1 MYSQSVY
8 ARALEKKERAAKIKK
23 QNYINAVC
31 EAQSCCAELEQ
42 ISLKLKKNGA
52 EIAACYLVGDKAG
65 AEALVNNSLALT
77 ERKNKLEK
85 EIGITEPLP
94 DCAECNDTGY
104 VGGNICKCVEALAKD
119 IAWEELAKDA
129 PLEESRFDNF
139 SLDYYSNESQNGPSD
154 KERMTAIFNYCKD
167 YAQNFDAKSE
177 SLLLL
182 GGTGLGKTH
191 LSLAIAGEA
200 IKKGYGVI
208 YGTAQNLFNQMS
220 KEHFSYDEDTD
231 RLMNQAIDCD
241 LLIIDDLGTEFS
253 TQFTLSCVYNI
264 INTRILKGKPCVISS
279 NYTLS
284 ELEKIY
290 SPRVM
295 SRIIGY
301 YAMKQFF
308 GSDIR
313 QIKAIN
319 KLKAGK

>member
-23 QNYINAVC
+23 QAYINALG

-52 EIAACYLVGDKAG
+52 EVAKCYLAGDAAG
-65 AEALVNNSLALT
+65 ANELIKQSLELT
-77 ERKNKLEK
+77 NRKQQLEQ
-85 EIGITEPLP
+85 EIGICEPKAE
-94 DCAECNDTGY
+94 CAECNDTGY
-104 VGGNICKCVEALAKD
+104 VKGRICECVEAMAKD
-119 IAWEELAKDA
+119 IAYADLAAEA
-129 PLEESRFDNF
+129 PLQESTFDKF
-139 SLDYYSNESQNGPSD
+139 SLDYYSDIAQNGPSD
-154 KERMTAIFNYCKD
+154 KARMSAIYDYCKN
-167 YAQNFDAKSE
+167 YAANFTGGAD

-191 LSLAIAGEA
+191 LSLAIAGEV

-208 YGTAQNLFNQMS
+208 YGTAQNLFNQMNR
-220 KEHFSYDEDTD
+220 EHFSYGDDTD
-231 RLMNQAIDCD
+231 RLMQEVLDCD

-279 NYTLS
+279 NYSLG

-301 YAMKQFF
+301 YTMKQFF

-319 KLKAGK
+319 KLKSGK

>member
-1 MYSQSVY
+1 MYSHSVY

-23 QNYINAVC
+23 QAYINALG
-31 EAQSCCAELEQ
+31 EAQRCCAELEQ

-52 EIAACYLVGDKAG
+52 EVAKCYLAGDTVGADKIIKQ
-65 AEALVNNSLALT
+65 SLELT
-77 ERKNKLEK
+77 SRKQHIEQ
-85 EIGITEPLP
+85 EIGVCEPEA
-94 DCAECNDTGY
+94 DCTLCNDTGY
-104 VGGNICKCVEALAKD
+104 VKGRICKCVEAIAKE
-119 IAWEELAKDA
+119 IAYADLAKDA
-129 PLEESRFDNF
+129 PLAQSSFDNF
-139 SLDYYSNESQNGPSD
+139 SLEYYSDNSENGMSD
-154 KERMTAIFNYCKD
+154 KARMSAIYDYCKN
-167 YAQNFDAKSE
+167 YAANFTAGADSI
-177 SLLLL
+177 LLL

-191 LSLAIAGEA
+191 LSLAVAGEV
-200 IKKGYGVI
+200 IKKGYAVI
-208 YGTAQNLFNQMS
+208 YGTAQNLFNQMNR
-220 KEHFSYDEDTD
+220 EHFSYGDDTD
-231 RLMNQAIDCD
+231 RLMQEAIDCD

-279 NYTLS
+279 NYSLS

-301 YAMKQFF
+301 YTMKQFF

>member
-8 ARALEKKERAAKIKK
+8 ARAVEKKERAAKIKK
-23 QNYINAVC
+23 QAHLTALS
-31 EAQSCCAELEQ
+31 EAQSRCAELEQ

-52 EIAACYLVGDKAG
+52 EIATCYLSGNKAG
-65 AEALVNNSLALT
+65 AEKLASQCLELT
-77 ERKNKLEK
+77 ERKQQLEK
-85 EIGITEPLP
+85 EIGILEPKA
-94 DCAECNDTGY
+94 DCNECNDTGY
-104 VGGNICKCVEALAKD
+104 IKGRVCSCVEKLAKE
-119 IAWEELAKDA
+119 IAWADLAKEA
-129 PLEESRFDNF
+129 PLAESSFENF
-139 SLDYYSNESQNGPSD
+139 SLDYYSDNSENGVSD
-154 KERMTAIFNYCKD
+154 KARMKAIFEHCKS
-167 YAQNFDAKSE
+167 YAENFTANSE

-191 LSLAIAGEA
+191 LSLAIAGKA
-200 IKKGYGVI
+200 IEKGYGVI

-220 KEHFSYDEDTD
+220 REHFSYGDDTD
-231 RLMNQAIDCD
+231 RLMQDAIECD

-279 NYTLS
+279 NYSLG

-301 YAMKQFF
+301 YTMKQFF